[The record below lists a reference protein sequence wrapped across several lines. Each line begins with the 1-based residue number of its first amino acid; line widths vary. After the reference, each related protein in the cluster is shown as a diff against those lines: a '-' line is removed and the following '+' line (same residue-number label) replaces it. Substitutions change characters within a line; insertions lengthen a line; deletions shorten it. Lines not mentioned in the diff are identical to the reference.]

1 MQIAFGTNEKV
12 AYLPSESVKINLEY
26 CCQKFTNTYT
36 VGIQIHV
43 PYSKGKKVSNS
54 FWVRAAPESWSKY
67 TTTIVKQFHAK

>member
-26 CCQKFTNTYT
+26 CCKKFTNTNT

-43 PYSKGKKVSNS
+43 PYSKGKSCQIARWFGKCTK
-54 FWVRAAPESWSKY
+54 A
-67 TTTIVKQFHAK
+67 TL